1 MINFIAKHWIPDY
14 RKYQDKRVRQQY
26 GILCGIVGIFLN
38 ILLFA
43 GKLFVGGLSHS
54 IAIMADAF
62 NNLSDAGSS
71 LILLFGFRLAGQKPD
86 PEHPFGHGRLE
97 YVAGLIVSMIIMV
110 MAVELMRSSGQKILH
125 PEEVIWHTGT
135 LVMLVVSIL
144 VKLYMFTYNR
154 SYGKKIASAAMGA
167 TALDSISD
175 AVATFVVLI
184 STVVSHFTGLQ
195 IDGVCGML
203 VGIFI
208 MYAGISAARDT
219 INPLLGQPAEECF
232 VERVHE
238 IVLSRKEILGMH
250 DLVVHNYGPG
260 RTMLSLHAEVP
271 VDGSLVELHEVIDE
285 VEHQISDELDCSAV
299 IHIDPIWAK
308 DEETQKMKK
317 EMEADLK
324 LMDPSLALHDF
335 RVVRCTSHMKLFFDI
350 QEPYSC
356 KIEEKELVKRLQD
369 HVAENH
375 PGVELVVYVDRF

>member
-1 MINFIAKHWIPDY
+1 M
-14 RKYQDKRVRQQY
+14 
-26 GILCGIVGIFLN
+26 GL
-38 ILLFA
+38 
-43 GKLFVGGLSHS
+43 LSHS

-184 STVVSHFTGLQ
+184 STVVTHFTGLQ

-285 VEHQISDELDCSAV
+285 VEHQISDELGCSAV

-335 RVVRCTSHMKLFFDI
+335 RVVRCTGHMKLFFDI

>member
-14 RKYQDKRVRQQY
+14 KEYQDKRVRQQY

-38 ILLFA
+38 IFLFA
-43 GKLFVGGLSHS
+43 GKLFVGWLSHS

-97 YVAGLIVSMIIMV
+97 YIAGLIVSMIIMV

-125 PEEVIWHTGT
+125 PEEVVWHTWT
-135 LVMLVVSIL
+135 LVILVVSIL

-154 SYGKKIASAAMGA
+154 SYGRKIASAAMGA

-175 AVATFVVLI
+175 AVATFVVLV
-184 STVVSHFTGLQ
+184 STVVSHFMGIQ

-208 MYAGISAARDT
+208 MYAGISAAKDT

-285 VEHQISDELDCSAV
+285 VEHQISDELGCSAV

-324 LMDPSLALHDF
+324 LMDPSLTLHDF
-335 RVVRCTSHMKLFFDI
+335 RMVRCTGHMKLFFDI

-369 HVAENH
+369 HVRENH

>member
-14 RKYQDKRVRQQY
+14 RNYQDKYVRQQY
-26 GILCGIVGIFLN
+26 GILCGIAGIFLN
-38 ILLFA
+38 VFLFA
-43 GKLFVGGLSHS
+43 GKLFVGWLSHS

-71 LILLFGFRLAGQKPD
+71 LILLFGFRLSGQKPD

-97 YVAGLIVSMIIMV
+97 YVSGLIVSVIIMV
-110 MAVELMRSSGQKILH
+110 MAMELMKSSGQKILH
-125 PEEVIWHTGT
+125 PEEIVWHTWT
-135 LVMLVVSIL
+135 LVVLVISIL

-154 SYGKKIASAAMGA
+154 SYGNKIASAAMGA

-175 AVATFVVLI
+175 AVATFVVLV

-208 MYAGISAARDT
+208 MYAGISAAKDT
-219 INPLLGQPAEECF
+219 INPLLGQPAEDCF

-285 VEHQISDELDCSAV
+285 VEHQISDELGCTAV
-299 IHIDPIWAK
+299 IHMDPIWAK

-324 LMDPSLALHDF
+324 LIDPSLALHDF
-335 RVVRCTSHMKLFFDI
+335 RMVRCTGHMKLFFDI

>member
-14 RKYQDKRVRQQY
+14 KEYQDKRVRQQY
-26 GILCGIVGIFLN
+26 GILCGIAGIFLN
-38 ILLFA
+38 VFLFA
-43 GKLFVGGLSHS
+43 GKLFVGWLSHS

-71 LILLFGFRLAGQKPD
+71 LILLFGFRLSGQKPD

-97 YVAGLIVSMIIMV
+97 YVAGLIVSVIIMV
-110 MAVELMRSSGQKILH
+110 MAVELMKSSGQKILH
-125 PEEVIWHTGT
+125 PEEVVWHIWT
-135 LVMLVVSIL
+135 LVVLVISIF
-144 VKLYMFTYNR
+144 VKWYMFTYNR
-154 SYGKKIASAAMGA
+154 SYGRKIASAAMGA

-175 AVATFVVLI
+175 AVATFVVLV

-203 VGIFI
+203 VGLFI
-208 MYAGISAARDT
+208 MYAGISAAKDT

-285 VEHQISDELDCSAV
+285 VEHQISDELGCTAV
-299 IHIDPIWAK
+299 IHMDPIWAK

-324 LMDPSLALHDF
+324 LIDPALTLHDF
-335 RVVRCTSHMKLFFDI
+335 RMVRCTGHMKLFFDI

>member
-1 MINFIAKHWIPDY
+1 MINFIAKHWISDY
-14 RKYQDKRVRQQY
+14 KEYQDKRVRQQY
-26 GILCGIVGIFLN
+26 GILCGIAGIFLN
-38 ILLFA
+38 VFLFA
-43 GKLFVGGLSHS
+43 GKLLVGWLSHS

-71 LILLFGFRLAGQKPD
+71 LILLFGFRLSGQKPD

-97 YVAGLIVSMIIMV
+97 YVAGLIVSVIIMV
-110 MAVELMRSSGQKILH
+110 MAVELMKSSGQKILH
-125 PEEVIWHTGT
+125 PEEVVWHTWT
-135 LVMLVVSIL
+135 LVVLLISIL

-154 SYGKKIASAAMGA
+154 SYGNKIASAAMGA

-175 AVATFVVLI
+175 AVATFVVLV

-203 VGIFI
+203 VGLFI
-208 MYAGISAARDT
+208 MYAGISAAKDT
-219 INPLLGQPAEECF
+219 INPLLGQPAEDCF

-285 VEHQISDELDCSAV
+285 VEHQISDELGCTAV
-299 IHIDPIWAK
+299 IHMDPIWAK

-324 LMDPSLALHDF
+324 LIDPSLALHDF
-335 RVVRCTSHMKLFFDI
+335 RMVRCTGHMKLFFDI

>member
-14 RKYQDKRVRQQY
+14 RNYQDKYVRQQY
-26 GILCGIVGIFLN
+26 GILCGIAGIFLN
-38 ILLFA
+38 VFLFA
-43 GKLFVGGLSHS
+43 GKLFVGWLSHS

-71 LILLFGFRLAGQKPD
+71 LILLFGFRLSGQKPD

-97 YVAGLIVSMIIMV
+97 YVSGLIVSVIIMV
-110 MAVELMRSSGQKILH
+110 MAVELMKSSGQKILH
-125 PEEVIWHTGT
+125 PEEVVWHTWT
-135 LVMLVVSIL
+135 LVVLVISIL

-154 SYGKKIASAAMGA
+154 SYGNKIASAAMGA

-175 AVATFVVLI
+175 AVATFVVLV

-208 MYAGISAARDT
+208 MYAGISAAKDT
-219 INPLLGQPAEECF
+219 INPLLGQPAEDCF

-285 VEHQISDELDCSAV
+285 VEHQISDELGCTAV
-299 IHIDPIWAK
+299 IHIDPIGEM
-308 DEETQKMKK
+308 DEETKQMKK

-324 LMDPSLALHDF
+324 LIDPSLALHDF
-335 RVVRCTSHMKLFFDI
+335 RMVRCTGHMKLFFDI

>member
-14 RKYQDKRVRQQY
+14 RNYQDKYVRQQY
-26 GILCGIVGIFLN
+26 GILCGIAGIFLN
-38 ILLFA
+38 VFLFA
-43 GKLFVGGLSHS
+43 GKLFVGWLSHS

-71 LILLFGFRLAGQKPD
+71 LILLFGFRLSGQKPD

-97 YVAGLIVSMIIMV
+97 YVAGLIVSVIIMV
-110 MAVELMRSSGQKILH
+110 MAVELMKSSGQKILH
-125 PEEVIWHTGT
+125 PEEVVWHTWT
-135 LVMLVVSIL
+135 LVVLVISIL

-154 SYGKKIASAAMGA
+154 SYGNKIASAAMGA

-175 AVATFVVLI
+175 AVATFVVLV

-203 VGIFI
+203 VGLFI
-208 MYAGISAARDT
+208 MYAGISAAKET
-219 INPLLGQPAEECF
+219 INPLLGQPAEDCF

-285 VEHQISDELDCSAV
+285 VEHQISDELGCTAV
-299 IHIDPIWAK
+299 IHMDPIWAK

-324 LMDPSLALHDF
+324 LIDPSLALHDF
-335 RVVRCTSHMKLFFDI
+335 RMVRCTGHMKLFFDI

>member
-1 MINFIAKHWIPDY
+1 MINLIAKHWIPDY
-14 RKYQDKRVRQQY
+14 KEYQDKRVRQQY
-26 GILCGIVGIFLN
+26 GIICGIVGIFLN
-38 ILLFA
+38 IFLFA
-43 GKLFVGGLSHS
+43 GKLLMGWLSHS

-125 PEEVIWHTGT
+125 PEPVVWHIWT
-135 LVMLVVSIL
+135 LVILVASIL

-154 SYGKKIASAAMGA
+154 FYGKKIASAAMGA

-175 AVATFVVLI
+175 AVATFVVLV

-208 MYAGISAARDT
+208 MYAGISAAKDT
-219 INPLLGQPAEECF
+219 INPLLGQPADECF

-285 VEHQISDELDCSAV
+285 VEHQISDELGCTAV
-299 IHIDPIWAK
+299 IHMDPIWAK

-324 LMDPSLALHDF
+324 LIDPSLALHDF
-335 RVVRCTSHMKLFFDI
+335 RMVRCTGHMKLFFDI

-369 HVAENH
+369 HVTENH

>member
-38 ILLFA
+38 ILLFV

-219 INPLLGQPAEECF
+219 INPLLGQPAEESF

-335 RVVRCTSHMKLFFDI
+335 RVVRCTGHMKLFFDI

>member
-14 RKYQDKRVRQQY
+14 RNYQDKYVRQQY

-38 ILLFA
+38 VFLFA
-43 GKLFVGGLSHS
+43 GKLFVGWLSHS

-71 LILLFGFRLAGQKPD
+71 LILLFGFRLSGQKPD

-97 YVAGLIVSMIIMV
+97 YVSGLIVSVIIMV
-110 MAVELMRSSGQKILH
+110 MAVELMKSSGQKILH
-125 PEEVIWHTGT
+125 PEEVVWHTWT
-135 LVMLVVSIL
+135 LVVLVISIL

-154 SYGKKIASAAMGA
+154 SYGNKIASAAMGA

-175 AVATFVVLI
+175 AVATFVVLV

-208 MYAGISAARDT
+208 MYAGISAAKDT
-219 INPLLGQPAEECF
+219 INPLLGQPAEDCF

-285 VEHQISDELDCSAV
+285 VEHQISDELGCTAV
-299 IHIDPIWAK
+299 IHMDPIWVK

-324 LMDPSLALHDF
+324 LIDPSLALHDF
-335 RVVRCTSHMKLFFDI
+335 RMVRCTGHMKLFFDI

>member
-285 VEHQISDELDCSAV
+285 VEHQISDKLDCSAV

-335 RVVRCTSHMKLFFDI
+335 RVVRCTGHMKLFFDI

>member
-154 SYGKKIASAAMGA
+154 SYGKKIASAARADCEEFLGCRVN
-167 TALDSISD
+167 LQCWVKVKSD
-175 AVATFVVLI
+175 W
-184 STVVSHFTGLQ
+184 
-195 IDGVCGML
+195 
-203 VGIFI
+203 
-208 MYAGISAARDT
+208 RD
-219 INPLLGQPAEECF
+219 NEFLLNNFGFKQNSSN
-232 VERVHE
+232 R
-238 IVLSRKEILGMH
+238 
-250 DLVVHNYGPG
+250 
-260 RTMLSLHAEVP
+260 
-271 VDGSLVELHEVIDE
+271 
-285 VEHQISDELDCSAV
+285 
-299 IHIDPIWAK
+299 
-308 DEETQKMKK
+308 
-317 EMEADLK
+317 
-324 LMDPSLALHDF
+324 
-335 RVVRCTSHMKLFFDI
+335 
-350 QEPYSC
+350 
-356 KIEEKELVKRLQD
+356 
-369 HVAENH
+369 
-375 PGVELVVYVDRF
+375 

>member
-238 IVLSRKEILGMH
+238 IVLSRKEILGIH

-335 RVVRCTSHMKLFFDI
+335 RVVRCTGHMKLFFDI

>member
-38 ILLFA
+38 ILLFV

-219 INPLLGQPAEECF
+219 INPLLGQPAEESF

-271 VDGSLVELHEVIDE
+271 GDGSLVELHEVIDE

-335 RVVRCTSHMKLFFDI
+335 RVVRCTGHMKLFFDI

>member
-135 LVMLVVSIL
+135 LVMLIVSIL

-335 RVVRCTSHMKLFFDI
+335 RVVRCTGHMKLFFDI

>member
-14 RKYQDKRVRQQY
+14 RNYQDKYVRQQY
-26 GILCGIVGIFLN
+26 GILCGIAGIFLN
-38 ILLFA
+38 VFLFA
-43 GKLFVGGLSHS
+43 GKLFVGWLSHS

-71 LILLFGFRLAGQKPD
+71 LILLFGFRLSGQKPD

-97 YVAGLIVSMIIMV
+97 YVAGLIVSVIIMV
-110 MAVELMRSSGQKILH
+110 MAVELMKSSGQKILH
-125 PEEVIWHTGT
+125 PEEVVWHTWT
-135 LVMLVVSIL
+135 LVVLVISIL

-154 SYGKKIASAAMGA
+154 SNGNKIASAAMGA

-175 AVATFVVLI
+175 AVATFVVLV

-208 MYAGISAARDT
+208 MYAGISAAKDT
-219 INPLLGQPAEECF
+219 INPLLGQPAEDCF

-285 VEHQISDELDCSAV
+285 VEHQISDELGCMAV
-299 IHIDPIWAK
+299 IHMDPIWAK

-324 LMDPSLALHDF
+324 LIDPSLALHDF
-335 RVVRCTSHMKLFFDI
+335 RMVRCTGHMKLFFDI

>member
-1 MINFIAKHWIPDY
+1 MINFIAKHWIPNY
-14 RKYQDKRVRQQY
+14 RNYQDKYVRQQY
-26 GILCGIVGIFLN
+26 GILCGIAGIFLN
-38 ILLFA
+38 VFLFV
-43 GKLFVGGLSHS
+43 GKLFVGWLSHS

-71 LILLFGFRLAGQKPD
+71 LILLFGFRLSGQKPD

-97 YVAGLIVSMIIMV
+97 YVSGLIVSVIIMV
-110 MAVELMRSSGQKILH
+110 MAVELMKSSGQKILH
-125 PEEVIWHTGT
+125 PEEVVWHTWT
-135 LVMLVVSIL
+135 LVVLVISIL

-154 SYGKKIASAAMGA
+154 SYGNKIASAAMGA

-175 AVATFVVLI
+175 AVATFVVLV

-208 MYAGISAARDT
+208 MYAGISAAKDT
-219 INPLLGQPAEECF
+219 INPLLGQPAEDCF

-285 VEHQISDELDCSAV
+285 VEHQISDELGCTAV
-299 IHIDPIWAK
+299 IHMDPIWVK

-324 LMDPSLALHDF
+324 LIDPSLALHDF
-335 RVVRCTSHMKLFFDI
+335 RMVRCTGHMKLFFDI

>member
-1 MINFIAKHWIPDY
+1 MINLIAKHWIPDY
-14 RKYQDKRVRQQY
+14 KEYQDKRVRQQY
-26 GILCGIVGIFLN
+26 GIICGIVGIFLN
-38 ILLFA
+38 IFLFA
-43 GKLFVGGLSHS
+43 GKLFMGWLSHS

-125 PEEVIWHTGT
+125 PEPVVWHIWT
-135 LVMLVVSIL
+135 LVILVASIL

-154 SYGKKIASAAMGA
+154 FYGKKIASAAMGA

-175 AVATFVVLI
+175 AVATFVVLV

-208 MYAGISAARDT
+208 MYAGISAAKDT
-219 INPLLGQPAEECF
+219 INPLLGQPADECF

-285 VEHQISDELDCSAV
+285 VEHQISDELGCTAV
-299 IHIDPIWAK
+299 IHMDPIWAK

-324 LMDPSLALHDF
+324 LIDPSLALHDF
-335 RVVRCTSHMKLFFDI
+335 RMVRCTGHMKLFFDI

-356 KIEEKELVKRLQD
+356 KIEEKDLVKRLQD
-369 HVAENH
+369 HVTENH

>member
-335 RVVRCTSHMKLFFDI
+335 RVVRCTGHMKLFFDL

>member
-1 MINFIAKHWIPDY
+1 MINLIAKHWIPDY
-14 RKYQDKRVRQQY
+14 KEYQDKRVRQQY
-26 GILCGIVGIFLN
+26 GVLCGIVGIFLN
-38 ILLFA
+38 IFLFA
-43 GKLFVGGLSHS
+43 GKLFVGWLSHS

-125 PEEVIWHTGT
+125 PEPVVWHIWT
-135 LVMLVVSIL
+135 LVILVVSIL

-175 AVATFVVLI
+175 AVATFVVLV

-208 MYAGISAARDT
+208 MYAGISAAKDT

-285 VEHQISDELDCSAV
+285 VEHQISDELGCSAV
-299 IHIDPIWAK
+299 IHIDPIWAR

-324 LMDPSLALHDF
+324 LIDPALTLHDF
-335 RVVRCTSHMKLFFDI
+335 RMVRCTGHIKLFFDI

-356 KIEEKELVKRLQD
+356 KMEEKELVKRLQD
-369 HVAENH
+369 HVTENH

>member
-1 MINFIAKHWIPDY
+1 MINFIAKHWISDY

-38 ILLFA
+38 ILLFV

-135 LVMLVVSIL
+135 LVMLIVSIL
-144 VKLYMFTYNR
+144 FKLYMFTYNR

-335 RVVRCTSHMKLFFDI
+335 RVVRCTGHMKLFFDI

>member
-54 IAIMADAF
+54 IAMMADAF

-335 RVVRCTSHMKLFFDI
+335 RVVRCTGHMKLFFDI

>member
-317 EMEADLK
+317 EMEADLR

-335 RVVRCTSHMKLFFDI
+335 RVVRCTGHMKLFFDI

>member
-43 GKLFVGGLSHS
+43 GKLFVGWLSHS

-135 LVMLVVSIL
+135 LVMLVVSIF
-144 VKLYMFTYNR
+144 VKLYMFTYSR

-335 RVVRCTSHMKLFFDI
+335 RVVRCTGHMKLFFDI

>member
-324 LMDPSLALHDF
+324 LMDPSMALHDF
-335 RVVRCTSHMKLFFDI
+335 RVVRCTGHMKLFFDI

>member
-184 STVVSHFTGLQ
+184 STVVSHFTGHQ

-335 RVVRCTSHMKLFFDI
+335 RVVRCTGHMKLFFDI

>member
-1 MINFIAKHWIPDY
+1 MINLIAKHWIPDY
-14 RKYQDKRVRQQY
+14 KEYQDKRVRQQY
-26 GILCGIVGIFLN
+26 GVLCGIVGIFLN
-38 ILLFA
+38 IFLFA
-43 GKLFVGGLSHS
+43 GKLFVGWLSHS

-125 PEEVIWHTGT
+125 PEPVVWHIWT
-135 LVMLVVSIL
+135 LVILVVSIL

-175 AVATFVVLI
+175 AVATFVVLV

-208 MYAGISAARDT
+208 MYAGISAAKDT
-219 INPLLGQPAEECF
+219 INPLLGQPADEYF

-285 VEHQISDELDCSAV
+285 VEHQISDELGCTAV
-299 IHIDPIWAK
+299 IHMDPIWAK

-324 LMDPSLALHDF
+324 LIDPALTLHDF
-335 RVVRCTSHMKLFFDI
+335 RMVRCTGHIKLFFDI

-356 KIEEKELVKRLQD
+356 KMEEKELVKRLQD
-369 HVAENH
+369 HVTENH

>member
-38 ILLFA
+38 ILLFV

-135 LVMLVVSIL
+135 LVMLIVSIL

-335 RVVRCTSHMKLFFDI
+335 RVVRCTGHMKLFFDI

>member
-43 GKLFVGGLSHS
+43 GKLFVGGISHS

-285 VEHQISDELDCSAV
+285 VEHQISDELGCSAV

-335 RVVRCTSHMKLFFDI
+335 RVVRYTGHMKLFFDI

>member
-14 RKYQDKRVRQQY
+14 RNYQDKYVRQQY
-26 GILCGIVGIFLN
+26 GILCGIAGIFLN
-38 ILLFA
+38 VFLFA
-43 GKLFVGGLSHS
+43 GKLFVGWLSHS

-71 LILLFGFRLAGQKPD
+71 LILLFGFRLSGQKPD

-97 YVAGLIVSMIIMV
+97 YVSGLIVSVIIMV
-110 MAVELMRSSGQKILH
+110 MAMELMKSSGQKILH
-125 PEEVIWHTGT
+125 PEEVVWHTWT
-135 LVMLVVSIL
+135 LVVLVISIL

-154 SYGKKIASAAMGA
+154 SYGNKIASAAMGA

-175 AVATFVVLI
+175 AVATFVVLV

-208 MYAGISAARDT
+208 MYAGISAAKDT
-219 INPLLGQPAEECF
+219 INPLLGQPAEDCF

-285 VEHQISDELDCSAV
+285 VEHQISDELGCTAV
-299 IHIDPIWAK
+299 IHVDPIWAK

-324 LMDPSLALHDF
+324 LIDPSLALHDF
-335 RVVRCTSHMKLFFDI
+335 RVVRCTGHMKLFFDI

>member
-14 RKYQDKRVRQQY
+14 RNYQDKYVRQQY
-26 GILCGIVGIFLN
+26 GILCGIAGIFLN
-38 ILLFA
+38 VFLFA
-43 GKLFVGGLSHS
+43 GKLFVGWLSHS

-71 LILLFGFRLAGQKPD
+71 LILLFGFRLSGQKPD

-97 YVAGLIVSMIIMV
+97 YVSGLIVSVIIMV
-110 MAVELMRSSGQKILH
+110 MAVELMKSSGQKILH
-125 PEEVIWHTGT
+125 PEEVVWHTWT
-135 LVMLVVSIL
+135 LVVLVISIL

-154 SYGKKIASAAMGA
+154 SYGNKIASAAMGA

-175 AVATFVVLI
+175 AVATFVVLV

-208 MYAGISAARDT
+208 MYAGISAAKDT
-219 INPLLGQPAEECF
+219 INPLLGQPAEDCF

-285 VEHQISDELDCSAV
+285 VEHQISDELGCTAV
-299 IHIDPIWAK
+299 IHMDPIWVK

-324 LMDPSLALHDF
+324 LIDPSLALHDF
-335 RVVRCTSHMKLFFDI
+335 RMVRCTGHMKLFFDI

-356 KIEEKELVKRLQD
+356 KIEEKELVIRLQD

>member
-1 MINFIAKHWIPDY
+1 MINFIAKHWISDY
-14 RKYQDKRVRQQY
+14 MEYQDRHVRQQY

-38 ILLFA
+38 IFLFA
-43 GKLFVGGLSHS
+43 GKLFVGWLSHS

-71 LILLFGFRLAGQKPD
+71 LTLLFGYRLAGQKPD

-219 INPLLGQPAEECF
+219 INPLLGQPAEESF

-335 RVVRCTSHMKLFFDI
+335 RVVRCTGHMKLFFDI

>member
-208 MYAGISAARDT
+208 MTRLGAA
-219 INPLLGQPAEECF
+219 A
-232 VERVHE
+232 
-238 IVLSRKEILGMH
+238 
-250 DLVVHNYGPG
+250 
-260 RTMLSLHAEVP
+260 A
-271 VDGSLVELHEVIDE
+271 VEL
-285 VEHQISDELDCSAV
+285 S
-299 IHIDPIWAK
+299 
-308 DEETQKMKK
+308 
-317 EMEADLK
+317 K
-324 LMDPSLALHDF
+324 L
-335 RVVRCTSHMKLFFDI
+335 
-350 QEPYSC
+350 
-356 KIEEKELVKRLQD
+356 EK
-369 HVAENH
+369 
-375 PGVELVVYVDRF
+375 

>member
-1 MINFIAKHWIPDY
+1 MINLIAKHWIPDY
-14 RKYQDKRVRQQY
+14 KEYQDKRVRQQY
-26 GILCGIVGIFLN
+26 GVLCGIVGIFLN
-38 ILLFA
+38 IFLFA
-43 GKLFVGGLSHS
+43 GKLFVGWLSHS

-125 PEEVIWHTGT
+125 PEPVVWHIWT
-135 LVMLVVSIL
+135 LVILVVSIL

-175 AVATFVVLI
+175 AVATFVVLV

-208 MYAGISAARDT
+208 MYAGISAAKDT

-285 VEHQISDELDCSAV
+285 VEHQISDELGCSAV
-299 IHIDPIWAK
+299 IHIDPIWAR

-324 LMDPSLALHDF
+324 LMDPALTLHDF
-335 RVVRCTSHMKLFFDI
+335 RMVRCTGHIKLFFDI

-356 KIEEKELVKRLQD
+356 KMEEKELVKRLQD
-369 HVAENH
+369 HVTENH

>member
-317 EMEADLK
+317 EMEAELK

-335 RVVRCTSHMKLFFDI
+335 RVVRCTGHMKLFFDI

>member
-1 MINFIAKHWIPDY
+1 MINLIAKHWIPDY
-14 RKYQDKRVRQQY
+14 KEYQDKRVRQQY
-26 GILCGIVGIFLN
+26 GIICGIVGIFLN
-38 ILLFA
+38 IFLFA
-43 GKLFVGGLSHS
+43 GKLFMGWLSHS

-125 PEEVIWHTGT
+125 PEPVVWHIWT
-135 LVMLVVSIL
+135 LVILVASIL

-154 SYGKKIASAAMGA
+154 FYGKKIASAAMGA

-175 AVATFVVLI
+175 AVATFVVLA

-208 MYAGISAARDT
+208 MYAGISAAKDT
-219 INPLLGQPAEECF
+219 INPLLGQPADEYF

-285 VEHQISDELDCSAV
+285 VEHQISDELGCTAV
-299 IHIDPIWAK
+299 IHMDPIWAK

-324 LMDPSLALHDF
+324 LIDPSLTLHDF
-335 RVVRCTSHMKLFFDI
+335 RMVRCTGHIKLFFDI

-356 KIEEKELVKRLQD
+356 KMEEKELVKRLQD
-369 HVAENH
+369 HVTENH

>member
-1 MINFIAKHWIPDY
+1 MINYIAKHWIPDY
-14 RKYQDKRVRQQY
+14 REYQDKRVRQQY

-38 ILLFA
+38 IILFA
-43 GKLFVGGLSHS
+43 GKLFVGLLSHS

-175 AVATFVVLI
+175 AVATFVVLS

-232 VERVHE
+232 VKRVHE

-285 VEHQISDELDCSAV
+285 VEHQISDELGCSAV

-335 RVVRCTSHMKLFFDI
+335 RVVRCTGHMKLFFDI

>member
-1 MINFIAKHWIPDY
+1 MINLIAKHWIPDY
-14 RKYQDKRVRQQY
+14 KEYQDKRVRQQY

-38 ILLFA
+38 IFLFA
-43 GKLFVGGLSHS
+43 GKLFVGWLSHS
-54 IAIMADAF
+54 IAVMADAF

-97 YVAGLIVSMIIMV
+97 YIAGLIVSMIIMV

-125 PEEVIWHTGT
+125 PEEVVWHTGT
-135 LVMLVVSIL
+135 LVILVISIL

-175 AVATFVVLI
+175 AVATFVVLV

-208 MYAGISAARDT
+208 MYAGISAAKDT
-219 INPLLGQPAEECF
+219 INPLLGQPAEDCF

-285 VEHQISDELDCSAV
+285 VEHQISDELGCTAV
-299 IHIDPIWAK
+299 IHMDPIWAK

-324 LMDPSLALHDF
+324 LIDPSLALHDF
-335 RVVRCTSHMKLFFDI
+335 RMVRCTGHMKLFFDI

-369 HVAENH
+369 HVRENH

>member
-135 LVMLVVSIL
+135 LVMLIVSIL

-335 RVVRCTSHMKLFFDI
+335 RVVRCTGHMKLFFDI

-375 PGVELVVYVDRF
+375 PGVELVAYVDRF